1 MRFRHPDGSRV
12 HVAYCTNVHAAET
25 LDGVIGQLRRFATPV
40 REALGVPLL
49 GVGLWLAAP
58 LARELREKPQE
69 LARLRAALQEGGL
82 EVVTVNGF
90 PYRAFQAEVVKLAVY
105 TPDWTTPE
113 RSQYTLDLAHLLAA
127 LLPDDV
133 EEGSIS
139 TLPLGWREGWGSA
152 QDAAARAR
160 LTEVADGLA
169 AIERDTGKT
178 IRLALEPE
186 PGCAAETTEQVL
198 DALAGL
204 DKQRIGICLDAC
216 HLAVQFESPQRAL
229 EQVAAA
235 GAVIPK
241 TQASVAL
248 RARDADARA
257 ELERFVEPRFMHQTR
272 ELVSDETSG
281 ESSGESTAGEGA
293 SGRGEGARV
302 LGVDDLPDALRG
314 GLPGEHEWRVH
325 FHVPV
330 QLDEGR
336 TTQPE
341 LRALLAGLV
350 GGDGPPRTRHIE
362 LETYTWDVLPGELR
376 AGDDNALVDGLAREL
391 RWLADELEALGLT
404 MEEA

>member
-58 LARELREKPQE
+58 LARELRERPRE
-69 LARLRAALQEGGL
+69 LARLRAALEEGGL
-82 EVVTVNGF
+82 EAVTVNGF

-105 TPDWTTPE
+105 APDWTTAE
-113 RSQYTLDLAHLLAA
+113 RAQYTLDLANVLAA

-139 TLPLGWREGWGSA
+139 TLPLGWREGWGSE

-160 LTEVADGLA
+160 FTAVAEGLA
-169 AIERDTGKT
+169 AIERERGKA
-178 IRLALEPE
+178 IRVAIEPE
-186 PGCAAETTEQVL
+186 PGCAAETTAQVL

-216 HLAVQFESPQRAL
+216 HLAVQFESPSEAL

-235 GAVIPK
+235 GAIIPK

-248 RARDADARA
+248 RASDRAARA
-257 ELERFVEPRFMHQTR
+257 DLERFVEPRFMHQTR
-272 ELVSDETSG
+272 EVVG
-281 ESSGESTAGEGA
+281 VGATASVE
-293 SGRGEGARV
+293 
-302 LGVDDLPDALRG
+302 GVDDLPEALHG

-330 QLDEGR
+330 QLDGGR

-341 LRALLAGLV
+341 LRALLAGLL
-350 GGDGPPRTRHIE
+350 GGPTPLTRHVE
-362 LETYTWDVLPGELR
+362 LETYTWDVLPQELR
-376 AGDDNALVDGLAREL
+376 AEGDNALVDGLAREL
-391 RWLADELEALGLT
+391 RWLADELEALGLR
-404 MEEA
+404 MEIA